1 MSIFPS
7 IEPLKS
13 EVPRVFPRQ
22 IDRNDKVLVAKI
34 MMLKNYQTI
43 LIGSHLF
50 LSLYAFRL

>member
-34 MMLKNYQTI
+34 MMLKNY
-43 LIGSHLF
+43 
-50 LSLYAFRL
+50 